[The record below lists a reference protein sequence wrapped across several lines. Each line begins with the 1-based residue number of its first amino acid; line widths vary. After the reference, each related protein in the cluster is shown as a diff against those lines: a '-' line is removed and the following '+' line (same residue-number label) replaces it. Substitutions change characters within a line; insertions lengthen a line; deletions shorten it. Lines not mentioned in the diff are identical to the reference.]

1 MRLDR
6 LGLFC
11 GVAVSAISSFS
22 IYKSSNCLI
31 QSRLHGYT
39 NEVSNQFYSELNLQL
54 KDTYVSNF
62 VRYLNNNLTYDRF
75 HDITS
80 PALNFTRGTT
90 AIGYLAP
97 VRRSDRD
104 DFEEMGRKEYPDLDP
119 PFQITKFT
127 TPPVTTRMD
136 DVDLCYVFLYSTP
149 LLTLF
154 VGFDFNS
161 FWESTINKA
170 LTRKQP
176 VLSPGIKYL
185 EDLGVIP
192 PYVGEDGLTVSG
204 NVQDATFTVYYPV
217 TIDGA
222 VDGFIVKD
230 LRVTGVL
237 DSIVHSLGGYD
248 GNVALSMHEVDD
260 LKPGETRMIYHRP
273 DPGEI
278 TIADAMNQGRLRST
292 RTLHIDGKFLTFVST
307 TDDSPDTRVYAGVG
321 LSGVVFSVVVWIM
334 YRNTLRKSVENMIL
348 ARKYETASQTKS
360 KFLAHMSHEL
370 RTPLNGV
377 LGVSEILSDIATG
390 ETREYITTINS
401 CGNILLRVIGNILDF
416 SKIEADELTYEYAPY
431 DVRKHLVETMFT
443 LLAVYKKPETAG
455 LVKLTYHIEDNVP
468 GGLVVGNDSSRV
480 QQVLL
485 NLVSNAFKFTDK
497 GTISVNVSCSP
508 VTTGDVPRFMI
519 ANAAEEDGDKA
530 NAAEYRMIRYE
541 VTDSGIGISKEKVRD
556 LFKSYS
562 QIHTGRNVGGTGL
575 GLVICKSICEYMGGT
590 VTVSSVTG
598 EGTTFS
604 ATVMA
609 RVETKE
615 KHAVLYP
622 DKNTW
627 VLGRHVQMD
636 TISPTR
642 VDSVIDSIDVGPG
655 PSTRPVV
662 LVADDNPVNV
672 KILQKTLEKIGAE
685 VHVAKNGLVA
695 LEMCRT
701 TEFSILM
708 LDYHMP
714 EMNGIDAI
722 RRIRKEGVNR
732 DTPCFCVTASSTR
745 EDKELIL
752 VSGAQECILKPIKR
766 ETIFA
771 RSIEYCSAE
780 EKRWIKDSYSNLY
793 KLTDRT
799 EKKLL

>member
-1 MRLDR
+1 MKLDG
-6 LGLFC
+6 LSLFC
-11 GVAVSAISSFS
+11 GVAVSVISSFS
-22 IYKSSNCLI
+22 IYKSSNSLI

-39 NEVSNQFYSELNLQL
+39 NEVSNQFYSELNLQI

-62 VRYLNNNLTYDRF
+62 VRYLNNNLTYEIFR
-75 HDITS
+75 DITS

-97 VRRSDRD
+97 VKRSERD

-161 FWESTINKA
+161 FWPSTINKA
-170 LTRKQP
+170 LTTKHP
-176 VLSPGIKYL
+176 VLSPGVKYL

-217 TIDGA
+217 IIDGA

-237 DSIVHSLGGYD
+237 DSIVDSLGGYD

-273 DPGEI
+273 DTREI
-278 TIADAMNQGRLRST
+278 TITDAMNQGRLTST
-292 RTLHIDGKFLTFVST
+292 RTFHMDGKSLTFVGT
-307 TDDSPDTRVYAGVG
+307 TDEAPDARVCAGVG
-321 LSGVVFSVVVWIM
+321 LSGVVFSVVVWVM
-334 YRNTLRKSVENMIL
+334 YRNTLRKSTENMIL
-348 ARKYETASQTKS
+348 ARKYENASQTKS

-416 SKIEADELTYEYAPY
+416 SKIEADELTYEYTPY
-431 DVRKHLVETMFT
+431 NAKKHFVETMYT

-455 LVKLTYHIEDNVP
+455 LVKLTYHIEENVP
-468 GGLVVGNDSSRV
+468 GGLVGNDSSRV

-485 NLVSNAFKFTDK
+485 NLVSNAFKFTDR

-508 VTTGDVPRFMI
+508 VTTDNIPRFI
-519 ANAAEEDGDKA
+519 RPDDGDIA
-530 NAAEYRMIRYE
+530 NAAEYRMMRYD

-562 QIHTGRNVGGTGL
+562 QVHTGRNVGGTGL
-575 GLVICKSICEYMGGT
+575 GLIICKSICEFMGGT
-590 VTVSSVTG
+590 VTASSVAG

-609 RVETKE
+609 RVETNE
-615 KHAVLYP
+615 KNDLVVDEVP
-622 DKNTW
+622 DKYTW

-636 TISPTR
+636 TISSKR
-642 VDSVIDSIDVGPG
+642 VDSVIDNIDVGPG
-655 PSTRPVV
+655 PSKRPVV

-672 KILQKTLEKIGAE
+672 QILQKTLEKIGAE
-685 VHVAKNGLVA
+685 VHVAKNGLIA
-695 LEMCRT
+695 LEMCKT

-722 RRIRKEGVNR
+722 RFIRMEGVNR

-745 EDKELIL
+745 EDRELIL
-752 VSGAQECILKPIKR
+752 SSGAQECVLKPINR

-771 RSIEYCSAE
+771 HSTAYCSAE
-780 EKRWIKDSYSNLY
+780 EKRWIRDSYCG
-793 KLTDRT
+793 K
-799 EKKLL
+799 